1 MRVDH
6 QNSPYYPAFAGMSG
20 STSTCTTQTGNS
32 IYRCYAYWNA
42 GMVSTVT
49 ERTSQLSYSYDEA
62 RRRVHS
68 HQLVNNVKTEETW
81 YLWGPAGV
89 FSHQQQ
95 NMDPTGQ
102 NVVSTEWHDY
112 IQLGGRLVGEYASTT
127 NSSGTTASTYYFH
140 TDAQGSVT
148 AITGGGAV
156 VVEQDSYDAW
166 GKQRQTNGAI
176 DTGAGGNAHS
186 GATCALAANDV
197 QNRGWIGQE
206 SLGRRGVCLSDLNA
220 RLYDSLT
227 ASFVQPDQIVG
238 QPFSTHG
245 WNAYAYAGNNPM
257 TFSDPTGM
265 CFAGCFWKQPLFRDV
280 IGIAVAATLD
290 LWALP
295 ALEGA
300 SAGGLGVMNAGI
312 SGAASGAVSTGT
324 FKGTVLAAA
333 EAMAFSEIGTIKE
346 GNAFLRNWA
355 VSAAM
360 HATAGGLFSVAE
372 GGKFQSG
379 FLAAGF
385 ADLAGTHFDIDG
397 NGAGAIAVNTVTHGI
412 IGGLGAVMGSG
423 KFENGAITGAFGYLF
438 NTVADKLAHSYLDR
452 NSQISKFYNTNY
464 DAVAAV
470 AIQLGIDPTV
480 LLGIAALESFWGTSK
495 FATKYNDPFGATP
508 HGDSSGALAY
518 PSIGDAWGQWQSDWG
533 SRIQGLGGNVSKI
546 LDSLEEDNRGP
557 NGQGVPGAVDS
568 RGAYNS
574 ENPNWKS
581 TVTTVIGNVRTTLPM
596 WQGNLDSKP

>member
-1 MRVDH
+1 
-6 QNSPYYPAFAGMSG
+6 
-20 STSTCTTQTGNS
+20 
-32 IYRCYAYWNA
+32 
-42 GMVSTVT
+42 
-49 ERTSQLSYSYDEA
+49 
-62 RRRVHS
+62 
-68 HQLVNNVKTEETW
+68 
-81 YLWGPAGV
+81 
-89 FSHQQQ
+89 
-95 NMDPTGQ
+95 
-102 NVVSTEWHDY
+102 
-112 IQLGGRLVGEYASTT
+112 
-127 NSSGTTASTYYFH
+127 
-140 TDAQGSVT
+140 
-148 AITGGGAV
+148 
-156 VVEQDSYDAW
+156 
-166 GKQRQTNGAI
+166 
-176 DTGAGGNAHS
+176 
-186 GATCALAANDV
+186 
-197 QNRGWIGQE
+197 
-206 SLGRRGVCLSDLNA
+206 
-220 RLYDSLT
+220 
-227 ASFVQPDQIVG
+227 
-238 QPFSTHG
+238 
-245 WNAYAYAGNNPM
+245 
-257 TFSDPTGM
+257 
-265 CFAGCFWKQPLFRDV
+265 
-280 IGIAVAATLD
+280 
-290 LWALP
+290 
-295 ALEGA
+295 
-300 SAGGLGVMNAGI
+300 
-312 SGAASGAVSTGT
+312 
-324 FKGTVLAAA
+324 
-333 EAMAFSEIGTIKE
+333 
-346 GNAFLRNWA
+346 
-355 VSAAM
+355 M